1 MLRMETSVTMQRAHD
16 CGRLSIEKEIPRGQR
31 TTPRRANEM
40 APSCYANLPTRARV
54 RLLSQA
60 APPTN
65 RKYNKRGSR
74 NAELRCAFETITRD
88 YELICA
94 IPRRQTCRSSSSL
107 ADDGHARERTFFSG
121 VFFAFFRTVSFG
133 GVSKSMRNHQ
143 NDSSERIFLHT
154 PVDRPRKRAS
164 SPRSTTRGSSA
175 RSPRDEG
182 CLHHSLRFGLGNAP
196 PNPTESCWTRA
207 GTFQRRE
214 GWCLED
220 WSGVCLRSRC
230 PQARGTLAIRSARPH
245 ALVLLV
251 TECEGNGAG
260 HSPLAGA
267 GIVTGGAHIARTKP
281 DGSGALVRS
290 GRLEPRR

>member
-1 MLRMETSVTMQRAHD
+1 MRRAHD
-16 CGRLSIEKEIPRGQR
+16 CGRLSIEKEIPSGQR

-40 APSCYANLPTRARV
+40 APSFYANLPTRARV

-74 NAELRCAFETITRD
+74 NAERRCAFGTITRD
-88 YELICA
+88 YELMCA
-94 IPRRQTCRSSSSL
+94 IPRRQTCRSSFD
-107 ADDGHARERTFFSG
+107 DDGHARERTFFSG
-121 VFFAFFRTVSFG
+121 VFFVFFFTFSLG
-133 GVSKSMRNHQ
+133 GVSKSIQNHQ

-154 PVDRPRKRAS
+154 PVDRPRNRAS

-175 RSPRDEG
+175 RLPGIQGTRVAYTTRCG
-182 CLHHSLRFGLGNAP
+182 LGLGNA
-196 PNPTESCWTRA
+196 PTESCWTRA
-207 GTFQRRE
+207 GTFQRLE

-220 WSGVCLRSRC
+220 WSGVRLRSRC
-230 PQARGTLAIRSARPH
+230 PQARGTLAKPIRTPARIGIAGH
-245 ALVLLV
+245 RG
-251 TECEGNGAG
+251 CEGNGAG
-260 HSPLAGA
+260 GSPLAGA